1 MNNGFKRFLASIAA
15 LLVCGLA
22 GCSENEVS
30 DFRGD
35 TESGQFSES
44 IRSSDNNQSSESI
57 QSSDN
62 GQSAENSQP
71 TEGSQPTESSQPS
84 NSASSLDSKPTSGN
98 SDKTENLK
106 SSDVEAANKMAA
118 DSKKLFEKFLAEAAA
133 KGYGIERGNGDINII
148 SLGVEDGVWSCDSDI
163 IDHSREIGWCGGA
176 YDITADMPEDKAK
189 YAEDFLCIKFAK
201 EFKDLRNAMFF
212 FTVLDGECTGA
223 AYSGVSEPG
232 GDFNIFDPVELGGRF
247 PESYDW
253 SGGEQGIAVDK
264 HSGKK
269 LIVGTSPVVKMDD
282 TAEHLGKAE
291 VEAANKMAA
300 DGKKLFE
307 EILAEA
313 KVKGDGVNSDLV
325 VVTADNGVWNCMTDG
340 GEYPEELLRSA
351 FAQKYKD
358 LKSATFVFVVFNG
371 KCTGAIYLGVPY
383 GGIDEGFEIFDLG
396 NNGGKFPAGYKW
408 SGDETGIVVS
418 KETGKTYAVGTSPVV
433 EMNDAADVRYDD
445 DAHTYAYRNA
455 KAMYRSLNNFLDGP
469 EGLRIKKRDEPHM
482 LLIRVSYGG
491 YGVDFDDELMI
502 DAESMARFCMS
513 LTHAV
518 ENEYKYSNAWIKA
531 YIVNGKCEGV
541 VFMSSGGGDYEH
553 PTYADFKKG
562 SYRWDSAEDIG
573 SVNGIT
579 MGVYPELSYSKN

>member
-1 MNNGFKRFLASIAA
+1 MSGFKRFLASIAA
-15 LLVCGLA
+15 VLLVCGLV
-22 GCSENEVS
+22 GCRENEVGDS
-30 DFRGD
+30 RGD

-44 IRSSDNNQSSESI
+44 IRSSDSNQF
-57 QSSDN
+57 SDN
-62 GQSAENSQP
+62 GQLAENSQP
-71 TEGSQPTESSQPS
+71 TEGSRPMESSQPLESGQTSSSDTMSGVS
-84 NSASSLDSKPTSGN
+84 N
-98 SDKTENLK
+98 KTENLK
-106 SSDVEAANKMAA
+106 GSEVEAANKMAA
-118 DSKKLFEKFLAEAAA
+118 DGKKLFEKFLAEAAA

-148 SLGVEDGVWSCDSDI
+148 SLGVEGGVWSCDSDI

-176 YDITADMPEDKAK
+176 FEITADTPEDKAK

-201 EFKDLRNAMFF
+201 EFKDLKNALFF

-223 AYSGVSEPG
+223 AYTGVSEPG
-232 GDFNIFDPVELGGRF
+232 GDFKLFDPVEFGGRF
-247 PESYDW
+247 PESYGW
-253 SGGEQGIAVDK
+253 NSGEQGIVVDK
-264 HSGKK
+264 YSGKK

-282 TAEHLGKAE
+282 KAELLGRSE

-307 EILAEA
+307 EIFSDTDI
-313 KVKGDGVNSDLV
+313 KGDGVNADLV
-325 VVTADNGVWNCMTDG
+325 VVTADNGIWNCMADG
-340 GEYPEELLRSA
+340 DGYPEELFRSV
-351 FAQKYKD
+351 FSKKYKD
-358 LKSATFVFVVFNG
+358 LKSAAFCFVVFNG
-371 KCTGAIYLGVPY
+371 KCTGAIYLDVPY
-383 GGIDEGFEIFDLG
+383 GGVDEGFEIFDLG
-396 NNGGKFPAGYKW
+396 NNGGRFPASYKW
-408 SGDETGIVVS
+408 SGDEAGIVVS

-433 EMNDAADVRYDD
+433 EMNDAAVIHYDD

-455 KAMYRSLNNFLDGP
+455 KAMYRSLNNFLDGI
-469 EGLRIKKRDEPHM
+469 EKRGLGINKLDEPHM

-502 DAESMARFCMS
+502 DAESMAKFCMS
-513 LTHAV
+513 LTHTV
-518 ENEYKYSNAWIKA
+518 KDEFQYSNAWVKA

-562 SYRWDSAEDIG
+562 SYRWDSADDIG